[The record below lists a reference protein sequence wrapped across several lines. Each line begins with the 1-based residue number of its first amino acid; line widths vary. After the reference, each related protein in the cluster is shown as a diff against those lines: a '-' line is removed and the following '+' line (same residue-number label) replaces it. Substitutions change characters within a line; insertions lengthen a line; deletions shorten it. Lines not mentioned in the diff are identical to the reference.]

1 MNIIFNKVKKMK
13 KINIFFLI
21 TIGFIIGFSV
31 SLFISKYSYKG
42 YAKVIRSN
50 LISDQNK
57 LCYSYREEDYLNNLL
72 CRYNLLNIIT
82 YNGYDVFKEDFLEE
96 ENLLIPIKLN
106 ILNII
111 NLKES
116 TVSRNS
122 IEGIERGKISYFY
135 EKLGMYENAKKERN
149 NAMKLLCY
157 KEAEADFNKY
167 ISYLIEEERKIYR
180 NYK

>member
-72 CRYNLLNIIT
+72 CRYNLLNIK
-82 YNGYDVFKEDFLEE
+82 NCLFEEFGY
-96 ENLLIPIKLN
+96 
-106 ILNII
+106 
-111 NLKES
+111 NLK
-116 TVSRNS
+116 
-122 IEGIERGKISYFY
+122 KF
-135 EKLGMYENAKKERN
+135 
-149 NAMKLLCY
+149 
-157 KEAEADFNKY
+157 
-167 ISYLIEEERKIYR
+167 
-180 NYK
+180 

>member
-1 MNIIFNKVKKMK
+1 M
-13 KINIFFLI
+13 
-21 TIGFIIGFSV
+21 
-31 SLFISKYSYKG
+31 
-42 YAKVIRSN
+42 
-50 LISDQNK
+50 
-57 LCYSYREEDYLNNLL
+57 
-72 CRYNLLNIIT
+72 
-82 YNGYDVFKEDFLEE
+82 FKEDFLEE